1 VPKITRENIAVII
14 ISSLFLKIL
23 NSKSMKIQVDKDIHI
38 ELLAS
43 AFTVRLFGLT
53 NKNRAHLKKW
63 LAWIDLVE
71 TLDDTETF
79 INTAVYQHHNKQ
91 ATTFAILY
99 RGDLVG
105 VAGFNHFDYQ
115 HRWGVIGY
123 WLCAS
128 YSGSGVI
135 TKVVQTLL
143 EYGFVDNCLN
153 KIEIRC
159 AEENH
164 KSRAVPERLGF
175 TYEAT
180 LRQCEWLYD
189 RYVDHAVYT
198 MLASEYEARQTSII
212 Q

>member
-1 VPKITRENIAVII
+1 
-14 ISSLFLKIL
+14 
-23 NSKSMKIQVDKDIHI
+23 M
-38 ELLAS
+38 
-43 AFTVRLFGLT
+43 
-53 NKNRAHLKKW
+53 
-63 LAWIDLVE
+63 
-71 TLDDTETF
+71 
-79 INTAVYQHHNKQ
+79 
-91 ATTFAILY
+91 
-99 RGDLVG
+99 
-105 VAGFNHFDYQ
+105 
-115 HRWGVIGY
+115 
-123 WLCAS
+123 
-128 YSGSGVI
+128 
-135 TKVVQTLL
+135 QTLL